1 MKEETDL
8 FSLFITAIQNN
19 LFKVTISHSKGKMQT
34 LIFIHRI
41 LETSVLD
48 N

>member
-8 FSLFITAIQNN
+8 FSLFTAAIQNN

-34 LIFIHRI
+34 LIFIYCI